1 MKDGA
6 EEVFWEECGQKLRGK
21 LSAGLAEYRQKFPWR
36 GLRPVA
42 RPHYPYFGHVVL
54 EQAIAALLSGA
65 NLLLTGPKA
74 TGKNVLAENLA
85 MMFGRPEWNIS
96 FHINTDASS
105 LIGMDTFSQGEVRFR
120 PGPVHECVTQGG
132 FCILDEINMARNEAM
147 AVLHSL
153 LDHRRMLD
161 VPGYERISVHPAA
174 RFIATMNYGYAG
186 TRELNE
192 ALLSRFVVL
201 QLPELSEE
209 HLLKLLSYEFPAMKD
224 GAASMFAGLFR
235 DLQQKCEHREISGKA
250 VDLRGLLDAL
260 RLIQLGLAVRPAIAM
275 GISNK
280 CQDEEERAMVE
291 DAVDLRIPKDM
302 DATQVFAE

>member
-1 MKDGA
+1 M
-6 EEVFWEECGQKLRGK
+6 ETGQVKELAKGLQLGIEKYRRQYPWTGTRPI
-21 LSAGLAEYRQKFPWR
+21 AGPR
-36 GLRPVA
+36 
-42 RPHYPYFGHVVL
+42 YPYFGREVL
-54 EQAIAALLSGA
+54 EQAVAALLAGE
-65 NLLLTGPKA
+65 NLLLMGPKA

-85 MMFGRPEWNIS
+85 MMFGRPEWNVS
-96 FHINTDASS
+96 FHINMDAAY
-105 LIGMDTFSQGEVRFR
+105 LIGTDTFAGGEVRFR
-120 PGPVHECVTQGG
+120 PGPVHECAVLGG

-161 VPGYERISVHPAA
+161 VPGYERIHLHPAA

-201 QLPELSEE
+201 QLPGLSEE
-209 HLLKLLSYEFPAMKD
+209 DLLRLLSYAFPSLRRE
-224 GAASMFAGLFR
+224 AASMFAGLFH
-235 DLQQKCEHREISGKA
+235 DLQQKCEHREISGKP

-260 RLIQLGLAVRPAIAM
+260 RLVQLGLGVRPAVAM

-280 CQDEEERAMVE
+280 CQDPDERQMVE
-291 DAVDLRIPKDM
+291 DIIDLRLPRGM
-302 DATQVFAE
+302 GAEQVFWGEA

>member
-1 MKDGA
+1 MMDGQTGGLRQ
-6 EEVFWEECGQKLRGK
+6 EV
-21 LSAGLAEYRQKFPWR
+21 LSGIEEYRRKYPWT
-36 GLRPVA
+36 GA
-42 RPHYPYFGHVVL
+42 RPIAKPRYPYFGGEVL
-54 EQAIAALLSGA
+54 EQAATALLAGE
-65 NLLLTGPKA
+65 NLLLMGPKA

-85 MMFGRPEWNIS
+85 MMFGRPDWNVS
-96 FHINTDASS
+96 FHINMDASY
-105 LIGMDTFSQGEVRFR
+105 LIGMDTFAGGEVRFR
-120 PGPVHECVTQGG
+120 PGPVHECARQGG

-161 VPGYERISVHPAA
+161 VPGYERISLHPAA

-192 ALLSRFVVL
+192 ALLSRVVVL
-201 QLPELSEE
+201 QLPDLSEE
-209 HLLKLLSYEFPAMKD
+209 DLLKLLSYEFPSLQKT
-224 GAASMFAGLFR
+224 AARMFTGLFH

-260 RLIQLGLAVRPAIAM
+260 RLVKLGLAVHPALAM

-280 CQDEEERAMVE
+280 CQDEEERRMVE
-291 DAVDLRIPKDM
+291 DIMDLRVPKDM
-302 DATQVFAE
+302 DASQVFAG